1 MKKKLLICLSVLL
14 FGSVFVAEFLKEEN
28 MLNNQVEEV
37 VEETKTINTDEE
49 VVLYAG
55 VERIVNITQ
64 EHVGINSKKK
74 DEKLYIGY
82 TTARVNIRENPNVNS
97 KPLDIFSFNTMIE
110 YKIYDDKWALI
121 EYDGKQAFV
130 YRAYISSEENSFIDY
145 SVPKNKGFKSYMSY
159 KTITNKDSSQYELQ
173 KSYAYTGNYGIR
185 TIYNRYCIAVG
196 TYFDASVGTYVDLIL
211 DNGTV
216 IPCIIADIKADEHTN
231 VANIVTLHN
240 GCVTE
245 FLVDVKR
252 LDKNAKRDGDISSCR
267 EDWNSP
273 VVRIKVYNKNI
284 L

>member
-1 MKKKLLICLSVLL
+1 MKKKLLICFSVLL
-14 FGSVFVAEFLKEEN
+14 FGSVFIAEFLKEEN
-28 MLNNQVEEV
+28 MLNNQVEK
-37 VEETKTINTDEE
+37 VEEQILTNTDDE
-49 VVLYAG
+49 VILYAG
-55 VERIVNITQ
+55 VERVVNITQ

-82 TTARVNIRENPNVNS
+82 TTARVNVRENPNINS
-97 KPLDIFSFNTMIE
+97 KSLDVFSFNTMLE
-110 YKIYDDKWALI
+110 YKIYDEKWALI
-121 EYDGKQAFV
+121 EYNNKQAFV
-130 YRAYISSEENSFIDY
+130 YRSYISAEENSFIDY

-159 KTITNKDSSQYELQ
+159 KTITNKESNQYKLQ
-173 KSYAYTGNYGIR
+173 KSYAYTGDYGIR

-231 VANIVTLHN
+231 ATNIVTLHN

>member
-1 MKKKLLICLSVLL
+1 MKKKLLICFSVLL
-14 FGSVFVAEFLKEEN
+14 FGLVFVTEFFKEEN
-28 MLNNQVEEV
+28 MLNNQVEI
-37 VEETKTINTDEE
+37 EEQTLTNTDE

-55 VERIVNITQ
+55 VERVVNITQ

-74 DEKLYIGY
+74 DEKLYTGW
-82 TTARVNIRENPNVNS
+82 TTARVNVRENPNVNS
-97 KPLDIFSFNTMIE
+97 KSLDVFSFNTMLE
-110 YKIYDDKWALI
+110 YKIYDEKWALI
-121 EYDGKQAFV
+121 EYENKQAFV
-130 YRAYISSEENSFIDY
+130 YRSYISAEENSFVDY

-159 KTITNKDSSQYELQ
+159 KTITNKDSSQYKLQ
-173 KSYAYTGNYGIR
+173 KSYAYTGDYGIR

-211 DNGTV
+211 DNGIT
-216 IPCIIADIKADEHTN
+216 IPCIVADIKADEHTN
-231 VANIVTLHN
+231 ATNIVTLHN

-245 FLVDVKR
+245 FLVDTKK